1 MIEKPTHEVD
11 LWRQGL
17 QIGERNPKSLI
28 EPPQGEK
35 RRKKERDEKERERG
49 LMTFGGPVTQNG
61 HA

>member
-1 MIEKPTHEVD
+1 MIEKPTHKVD